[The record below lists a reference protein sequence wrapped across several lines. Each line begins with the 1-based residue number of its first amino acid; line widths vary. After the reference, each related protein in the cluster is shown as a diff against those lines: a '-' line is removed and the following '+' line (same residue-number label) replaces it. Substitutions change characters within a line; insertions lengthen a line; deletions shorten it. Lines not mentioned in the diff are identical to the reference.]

1 MNSLL
6 LAAALLSSSDPDGWW
21 NTDWKFRR
29 PVRITNRLDRPLE
42 KGFTVQIEIDPDY
55 LGIRAKSK
63 AGLEDWALVRGGER
77 VPFLLA
83 PGRGKSLLLSFRTAA
98 DIAGEKSDGYH
109 LYYGFP
115 EAPPFPVRPDQV
127 YDLWE
132 DFSRPESLA
141 ERFVMDKDLTAA
153 VQDGALVIRDVA
165 AGRNATTP
173 VRLAFRS
180 FPTLPGFELSLDVEM
195 ESSAATGAGFEV
207 SVDLKEPGANDPS
220 VGRKADE
227 LIEKLGDDAWQEREK
242 ATKALIAL
250 GRPAVAKLTEAAK
263 STDAEVK
270 WRADH
275 ILKEIR
281 ERDAAPRFSAGI
293 TSGDPAMPIAFSAV
307 IGSNRNRFQHRGG
320 WPVKARITIQR
331 DPDGEVR
338 LLWNGRLPQSGRM
351 PGDLQQ
357 VALTIHK
364 AGGVPLGTIRV
375 DNIMV
380 RRFIDDDSRPASTV
394 DVEEARP

>member
-1 MNSLL
+1 MTSLL
-6 LAAALLSSSDPDGWW
+6 LAAALLSAPAPDSWW
-21 NTDWKFRR
+21 NKDWQFRR

-42 KGFTVQIEIDPDY
+42 KGFTVQVEIDPDY
-55 LGIRAKSK
+55 LGLRAKSK
-63 AGLEDWALVRGGER
+63 AGLEDWALVRGDER
-77 VPFLLA
+77 VPFLLQ
-83 PGRGKSLLLSFRTAA
+83 PGRGKSVLLSFRTAA
-98 DIAGEKSDGYH
+98 AIPAEKSDGYH

-115 EAPPFPVRPDQV
+115 DATPSPARPDQV

-132 DFSRPESLA
+132 DFSRPETLA

-165 AGRNATTP
+165 VGRTAASP
-173 VRLAFRS
+173 ARLAFRN
-180 FPTLPGFELSLDVEM
+180 FPSLPGFELSMDVEM
-195 ESSAATGAGFEV
+195 ESSAATGAGVEV
-207 SVDLKEPGANDPS
+207 AIDLKEAGANDPS
-220 VGRKADE
+220 IGRKADD

-242 ATKALIAL
+242 ATRALIAL
-250 GRPAVAKLTEAAK
+250 GRPAVAKLIEAAR

-281 ERDAAPRFSAGI
+281 ERAPAPRIAAGI
-293 TSGDPAMPIAFSAV
+293 SSGDPAMPIAYSAV
-307 IGSNRNRFQHRGG
+307 VGGNRNRFQHRGG
-320 WPVKARITIQR
+320 WPVKTRITIQR
-331 DPDGEVR
+331 DPDGEVK

-351 PGDLQQ
+351 PGEIQQ
-357 VALTIHK
+357 VAISVHK

-375 DNIMV
+375 DNIVV

-394 DVEEARP
+394 DLEEKRP